1 MPSCYILIADQPYEK
16 VIFLR
21 LTKQIKDQLSV
32 FAINTSIQVSS
43 WSAAHSQTMLFRLNI
58 TDIIH
63 RQGATKMRL
72 ICHLKHSLG
81 LHIKIHRTS
90 TMTA

>member
-32 FAINTSIQVSS
+32 FTINTSIQVSS
-43 WSAAHSQTMLFRLNI
+43 WSAAHSQTILFI
-58 TDIIH
+58 FIIAGIIQ
-63 RQGATKMRL
+63 RQKVCKIRL
-72 ICHLKHSLG
+72 ILHLKYS
-81 LHIKIHRTS
+81 
-90 TMTA
+90 

>member
-32 FAINTSIQVSS
+32 FAINTSIRCRAGQLLILKQCYFDLILQILSNVKV
-43 WSAAHSQTMLFRLNI
+43 
-58 TDIIH
+58 
-63 RQGATKMRL
+63 RQKRD
-72 ICHLKHSLG
+72 
-81 LHIKIHRTS
+81 
-90 TMTA
+90 